1 MSITNVPSL
10 NHPPAALRLL
20 IRPIFF
26 LVLGFHALLLFV
38 PLPSEQ
44 KPTEPNDKKD
54 PLKITQIPT
63 ATSATKPVVPPKPTV
78 NVSAKPAVPSGLP
91 SSRDRQTSSSLL
103 SVSSPVQPSS
113 PLQPSEASSPSA
125 AIADPHPVASP
136 PPAQLAA
143 VDPSQALYEL
153 LADIPAPYF
162 DDAAFTNTAT
172 REQFPQPEAFFRPLA
187 HPDDSPEGLPG
198 LDGAPRLS
206 IGEEPEFFYK
216 TFFEQ
221 PLNAIFEQV
230 SPVGDYGGGRLYK
243 LQRGGYTVYLN
254 LVPAKGLGQPGTIV
268 AVWRTDPRVQ

>member
-1 MSITNVPSL
+1 
-10 NHPPAALRLL
+10 
-20 IRPIFF
+20 
-26 LVLGFHALLLFV
+26 
-38 PLPSEQ
+38 
-44 KPTEPNDKKD
+44 
-54 PLKITQIPT
+54 
-63 ATSATKPVVPPKPTV
+63 
-78 NVSAKPAVPSGLP
+78 
-91 SSRDRQTSSSLL
+91 
-103 SVSSPVQPSS
+103 
-113 PLQPSEASSPSA
+113 
-125 AIADPHPVASP
+125 
-136 PPAQLAA
+136 
-143 VDPSQALYEL
+143 LYEL

-162 DDAAFTNTAT
+162 DDAAFTNTAI